1 MIAYWREVRR
11 GQRLVLATEE
21 GGEEEEIGGVR
32 ETKRGFDAFA
42 KTFGYDPG
50 RAMKGMGTLE
60 EAKEFVESFRPW
72 DLYDG
77 GQGLSV
83 DPQVRPLAG
92 EPLSPSIRPMGVA
105 AYSVRP
111 GPRGMS
117 FDRFRTNGRRG
128 LSSHTP
134 DGASGSID
142 SIDGPQPRNNRSVS
156 LLSAGPGYV

>member
-1 MIAYWREVRR
+1 MNAYWREVRR

-92 EPLSPSIRPMGVA
+92 
-105 AYSVRP
+105 
-111 GPRGMS
+111 
-117 FDRFRTNGRRG
+117 
-128 LSSHTP
+128 
-134 DGASGSID
+134 
-142 SIDGPQPRNNRSVS
+142 
-156 LLSAGPGYV
+156 